1 MSEEKLYKTICPL
14 CPPGCGLDVYV
25 KDNKPVRVESMPESV
40 VGPICVKA
48 EVIPELYETELK
60 NRILHPMKKVNG
72 HWEQITWDEALDI
85 LAQKLTE
92 VKEKY
97 GPESFAVYRG
107 HVDPNF
113 DWSYWVR
120 QFCMAHGTPSFYG
133 TSNVCFNTKYI
144 AQVYTCGDV
153 VAPTLLTSKLIV
165 SWAANPVGSV
175 PFAGD
180 RMVLAKTTG
189 AAKLIVVDPR
199 RTLMAKAADI
209 HLQLRPGTDGALA
222 LGIINVIIS
231 EELYDKDFVEKWTI
245 GFDQLAKHVKE
256 YTPEKVEEITWVPK
270 EKLVAAARMYART
283 KPASIFQGN
292 CLDCVDNGFQGCR
305 AITTLISITAN
316 LDSRGSST
324 VLPMI
329 LFPRWT
335 WNDTPKEKLPRV
347 EAAGGRNDVPLYFEI
362 TTEPNSFGMYDAML
376 TGKPYPIK
384 ALIVEHGNPI
394 LTQPDTNKQKRAYEQ
409 LDFMAVHD
417 LYMTETAEY
426 ADLFLPAAYFL
437 EEQCIYQYVGRPMIA
452 LQQKVIE
459 PPEDCW
465 PIWKL
470 WFELA
475 RRMGYEKDLP
485 WKDVEEAENHIL
497 QRLNCT
503 VDDLR
508 TNPAGYFYRKRVWKK
523 YENIA
528 GWKFDTPSGKVE
540 LYSER
545 LEKAGYDP
553 LPTYHEP
560 AESPINRP
568 DLAKYYPLILITGNR
583 SLYYLHDEHRHVP
596 TLRSKDP
603 EPLVEINIETAR
615 KLGIDTGDMVV
626 IENQRGMCQ
635 MKAAVTSDIHPQVV
649 SVAHCWSRDANQ
661 NYLTS
666 FDIHDRV
673 SGAPAMRAIP
683 CRVRKVGVGHAMDPK
698 YAVNV

>member
-25 KDNKPVRVESMPESV
+25 KDNKPVRVESMMESV
-40 VGPICVKA
+40 VGPICIKA
-48 EVIPELYETELK
+48 EVIPELYETELQ

-85 LAQKLTE
+85 VAQKLTE
-92 VKEKY
+92 LKQKY

-133 TSNVCFNTKYI
+133 TSNFCFNTKYV
-144 AQVYTCGDV
+144 AHTYTMGQY
-153 VAPTLLTSKLIV
+153 AAATLITSKLLL

-180 RMVLAKTTG
+180 RMILAKTLEKV
-189 AAKLIVVDPR
+189 KLIVVDPR

-222 LGIINVIIS
+222 LGMINVIIS
-231 EELYDKDFVEKWTI
+231 EGLYDKDFVEKYTV
-245 GFDQLAKHVKE
+245 GFDKLAEHVKQ

-270 EKLVAAARMYART
+270 EKLVAAARMYATT
-283 KPASIFQGN
+283 KPANIFQGN
-292 CLDCVDNGFQGCR
+292 CLDCVDNGFQACR
-305 AITTLISITAN
+305 AIAALVSITGS
-316 LDSRGSST
+316 LDTRGGST
-324 VLPMI
+324 MMPII
-329 LFPRWT
+329 LFPKWVLE
-335 WNDTPKEKLPRV
+335 DTSKQKLPKV
-347 EAAGGRNDVPLYFEI
+347 KAAGHDDHPLFFEV
-362 TTEPNSFGMYDAML
+362 TGEPNVVGMYDAML

-394 LTQPDTNKQKRAYEQ
+394 LTQADTNKQKRAFEK

-452 LQQKVIE
+452 LQQKIID

-475 RRMGYEKDLP
+475 KRMGYEKDLP

-497 QRLNCT
+497 QRINCT

-508 TNPAGYFYRKRVWKK
+508 ASPAGYFYEKRVWKK
-523 YENIA
+523 YENVP
-528 GWKFDTPSGKVE
+528 GWKFNTPSGKVE

-545 LEKAGYDP
+545 LEKMGIDP

-560 AESPINRP
+560 AESPANRP

-603 EPLVEINIETAR
+603 EPVVEINTETAG
-615 KLGIDTGDMVV
+615 KLGIQTGDQVV
-626 IENQRGMCQ
+626 IENQRGFCR
-635 MKAAVTSDIHPQVV
+635 MKAAVTSDIHPKVV
-649 SVAHCWSRDANQ
+649 SVAHGWSRDANQ

-666 FDIHDRV
+666 WDVRDQV
-673 SGAPAMRAIP
+673 VGCPAFRAIP
-683 CRVRKVGVGHAMDPK
+683 CRVRKVGVGHAMDPQ
-698 YAVNV
+698 YAGNI